1 MMRATTHLA
10 LLAPLVTGLLTM
22 GAGSCSQERKHSIEL
37 MNQGVVLAQQRS
49 YPEAIE
55 KLEEAGSVDPSNDRA
70 YYNLAMTHFDLQAYG
85 AATTAMRSA
94 IAADGEIA
102 MYHDKLATILLRLD
116 PPNLA
121 SAKTELERTIQL
133 DPSLFK
139 SHFRLA
145 QVLERQGDDQR
156 ALAEYTESIR
166 RGPRFMEAYI
176 ELGRLYREL
185 DFPAQALQVLRAG
198 VPLAIDGSTEKAR
211 LHHNMGM
218 VHQQQR
224 AYDQAVR
231 EFRTAIQIKPGM
243 PDSLFSLGWTYSLM
257 DNREEAVRYLNRFLE
272 VAGPDV
278 PEAIKSTARDQV
290 SRLGG

>member
-10 LLAPLVTGLLTM
+10 FLLAGVLMM
-22 GAGSCSQERKHSIEL
+22 GSGSCSQERKHSIEL
-37 MNQGVVLAQQRS
+37 MNQGVVLSQQRS

-55 KLEEAGSVDPSNDRA
+55 KLEEAGRVDPTNDRA
-70 YYNLAMTHFDLQAYG
+70 FYNLAMTHFELQAYG
-85 AATTAMRSA
+85 AAANAMRQA
-94 IAADGEIA
+94 ITADGQVA
-102 MYHDKLATILLRLD
+102 MYHDKLATILLQLD
-116 PPNLA
+116 PPNLEQ
-121 SAKTELERTIQL
+121 AKTELEKTIQL
-133 DPSLFK
+133 DPTLFK

-145 QVLERQGDDQR
+145 QVLEQMGEDQR
-156 ALAEYTESIR
+156 ALEAYTESIR
-166 RGPRFMEAYI
+166 RGPRFIEAYI
-176 ELGRLYREL
+176 ELGRLYRER
-185 DFPAQALQVLRAG
+185 DFPNQALQVLRAG
-198 VPLAIDGSTEKAR
+198 VPLAIEGSTEKAR

-243 PDSLFSLGWTYSLM
+243 PDSLFSLGWTYGLM

-278 PEAIKSTARDQV
+278 PEAIKSSARDQV